1 MLTDR
6 SDLNRCESSK
16 FNLER
21 LSSLKDLYFAANS
34 AEVEF
39 SFKNLNSLRYFYMSI
54 KSSKIDENLMTRIL
68 EQIPTIEELYLHGN
82 ISYINLDRL
91 VNLRE
96 LSNAGTF
103 DTENFNFDLL
113 KNLCKQLEKL
123 KIVLKDLDEKSFFK
137 LFDGCNFPYVVY
149 FTLRFLKEKRLKKR
163 IYQSISN
170 S

>member
-1 MLTDR
+1 
-6 SDLNRCESSK
+6 
-16 FNLER
+16 
-21 LSSLKDLYFAANS
+21 
-34 AEVEF
+34 
-39 SFKNLNSLRYFYMSI
+39 MSI